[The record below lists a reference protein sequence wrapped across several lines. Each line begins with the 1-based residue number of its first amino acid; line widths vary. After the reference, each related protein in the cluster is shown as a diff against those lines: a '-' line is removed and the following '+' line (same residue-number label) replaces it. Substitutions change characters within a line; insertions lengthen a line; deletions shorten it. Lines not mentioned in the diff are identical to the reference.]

1 MHSIFQKAIVSTAAV
16 LIGLTPGSGFAQS
29 NSEPA
34 PNPSHIRNVSPEGV
48 TPPPVT
54 GPLKRIA
61 PSQRFQEQLNPPAKP
76 IEDGPL
82 VLRRVQVLTANRV
95 ASDDLQIDL
104 AYLEPVSAEARCPDT
119 AGGTWPCGARARTF
133 LRGLIRQFHITC
145 EKLTQTGPHEMRA
158 ICQRGKMDLTQTML
172 KHGWGLASVDAP
184 DKMLRLSQ
192 EAEKQQL
199 GIWQVKFPRSQA
211 EAITEQT
218 SALQE
223 TSGFGLEGEEE
234 SLLDLEAMGVENNN
248 GEPLNPFDFPVSEAL
263 PSESA
268 PLVDPSNLATKRP

>member
-1 MHSIFQKAIVSTAAV
+1 MRSIFQKVIVSSAV
-16 LIGLTPGSGFAQS
+16 VLVGLSAPLSGFAQS

-34 PNPSHIRNVSPEGV
+34 PNPSRIRNVSPEGV

-61 PSQRFQEQLNPPAKP
+61 PSQRFQEQLNPPTEP

-133 LRGLIRQFHITC
+133 LRGLIRQFQITC
-145 EKLTQTGPHEMRA
+145 EKVAQTGPNEMRA
-158 ICQRGKMDLTQTML
+158 SCQRGKMDLSQTML
-172 KHGWGLASVDAP
+172 KHGWGLASEGAP
-184 DKMLRLSQ
+184 DQMLQLSQ

-199 GIWQVKFPRSQA
+199 GIWQIKSPRSSVDA
-211 EAITEQT
+211 FVDEAPVPR
-218 SALQE
+218 E
-223 TSGFGLEGEEE
+223 TSGFGLEGEEA
-234 SLLDLEAMGVENNN
+234 SLLDLEAMGVENNS

-263 PSESA
+263 PPEGA
-268 PLVDPSNLATKRP
+268 PLVDP